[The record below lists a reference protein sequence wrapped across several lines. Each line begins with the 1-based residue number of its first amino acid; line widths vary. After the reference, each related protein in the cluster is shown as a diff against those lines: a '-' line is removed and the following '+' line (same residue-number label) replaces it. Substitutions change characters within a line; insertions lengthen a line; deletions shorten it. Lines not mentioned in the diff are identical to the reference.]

1 MLCYAAKT
9 LVQLKYWH
17 FWVVIAIGL
26 CWLVMRHTHT
36 WTISGPGLSVSV
48 NSITII
54 MEVVYLEFTQN
65 EYHHHHQDHHH
76 GSHNQQPECG
86 YGVSRPQDDL
96 CIYIWIS
103 VMITTQI
110 VEAVLTGWLSVLF
123 AKVCFAQCSTSR
135 LALGSPGCCRCR
147 HHAQNSIYANIYR
160 FWALVPVYIMFTRP
174 DQTIIPKI

>member
-1 MLCYAAKT
+1 
-9 LVQLKYWH
+9 
-17 FWVVIAIGL
+17 
-26 CWLVMRHTHT
+26 MRHTHT

-96 CIYIWIS
+96 CKYLYLDFCDDHHPDNRGSVDWICGYGGDNYW
-103 VMITTQI
+103 IF
-110 VEAVLTGWLSVLF
+110 LSLEWFVFIINTALSS
-123 AKVCFAQCSTSR
+123 STP
-135 LALGSPGCCRCR
+135 L
-147 HHAQNSIYANIYR
+147 
-160 FWALVPVYIMFTRP
+160 
-174 DQTIIPKI
+174 

>member
-1 MLCYAAKT
+1 MLCCEDSSSAKILT
-9 LVQLKYWH
+9 LLGGDCYW
-17 FWVVIAIGL
+17 VGL
-26 CWLVMRHTHT
+26 LCPTHT

-86 YGVSRPQDDL
+86 YGVSCPQDDL

-110 VEAVLTGWLSVLF
+110 TEAVLTGYVDM
-123 AKVCFAQCSTSR
+123 
-135 LALGSPGCCRCR
+135 GE
-147 HHAQNSIYANIYR
+147 
-160 FWALVPVYIMFTRP
+160 
-174 DQTIIPKI
+174 TIIGSFCLFSCLVCLHHHRHYNLSIFFLCSHQNDHPKDHSVMSS

>member
-1 MLCYAAKT
+1 
-9 LVQLKYWH
+9 
-17 FWVVIAIGL
+17 
-26 CWLVMRHTHT
+26 MRHTHT

-86 YGVSRPQDDL
+86 YGVSCPQDDL

-110 VEAVLTGWLSVLF
+110 TEAVLTGYVDM
-123 AKVCFAQCSTSR
+123 
-135 LALGSPGCCRCR
+135 GE
-147 HHAQNSIYANIYR
+147 
-160 FWALVPVYIMFTRP
+160 
-174 DQTIIPKI
+174 TIIGSFCLLNGLSSSSTETSPEFWQMSNNYNFSLLCLGIKGSEYWVLSIEYWELSKRRGLTPWNQNL

>member
-1 MLCYAAKT
+1 MGYVGLLCP
-9 LVQLKYWH
+9 
-17 FWVVIAIGL
+17 
-26 CWLVMRHTHT
+26 THT

-86 YGVSRPQDDL
+86 YGVSCPQDDL

-110 VEAVLTGWLSVLF
+110 TEAVLTGYVDM
-123 AKVCFAQCSTSR
+123 
-135 LALGSPGCCRCR
+135 GE
-147 HHAQNSIYANIYR
+147 
-160 FWALVPVYIMFTRP
+160 
-174 DQTIIPKI
+174 TIIGSFCLFSCLVCLHHHRHYNLSIFFLCSHQNYHPKDHSEQLNLIQI